1 MSAPAGAPLTVIGF
15 DYGRRRIGV
24 AIGQT
29 VTGTAS
35 PLTTLPAHEGQPD
48 WTRLRALLDEWRPD
62 CAVVG
67 LPVTAD
73 GAPHPLA
80 EAIARFGRRLHGRFG
95 LAVEYIDET
104 LSSHEAAAL
113 GGRDAAL
120 DALAAQLLL
129 ETWLTERAATRGV
142 PA

>member
-29 VTGTAS
+29 VTGTAT
-35 PLTTLPAHEGQPD
+35 PLTTLNAHEGQPD
-48 WTRLRALLDEWRPD
+48 WARVRALLDEWRPD
-62 CAVVG
+62 CAVIG
-67 LPVTAD
+67 LPGSGD

-80 EAIARFGRRLHGRFG
+80 DAITRFGRRLHGRFG
-95 LAVEYIDET
+95 LAVEYVDET

-113 GGRDAAL
+113 GARNAAL
-120 DALAAQLLL
+120 DALAARLLL
-129 ETWLTERAATRGV
+129 ETWLTERAAKHGL